1 MVSFYA
7 VFHKASVH
15 NGCYE
20 HSLFVKSVIKTRT
33 TSSLCFVPLPLRFV
47 KEEDCALPA
56 RTMVTLGLSDH
67 L

>member
-7 VFHKASVH
+7 DFHKASVH

-47 KEEDCALPA
+47 TEEDCALPA
-56 RTMVTLGLSDH
+56 
-67 L
+67 